1 MSKVQCPMSKS
12 NVRASKGN
20 CLLPWLAVSRKEA
33 FSNKQTLDIGHW
45 TWDPH
50 RKRGKAG
57 SLVVFLSNSAKFGGP
72 ASCTFHRRDW
82 VMSKIKVFLTML
94 ALICISAGSTYAQ
107 SIDQLP
113 PPPPPVLRPSGNT
126 ITVTSTAKPK
136 EEEEPEVEED
146 DIVRVSTNLI
156 TVPAEVLD
164 RNGRYIGNLTKNDFR
179 IFENGV
185 EQELAYFA
193 PVEQPFTVALLL
205 DVSGSTQTQLHAIR
219 SAANTFIKRLRPNDR
234 LLLVSFDGKINV
246 LTEAVTLAQLRQKR
260 LRLDALND
268 GTLLYDTVGFTLNQR
283 LASIQGRKA
292 IVLLTDGVDSGSKQ
306 SHKQNLRDA
315 EEANV
320 VIYTVRY
327 NTLPQLPQRLSQILN
342 PKARAHV
349 EARMI
354 KEYAAG
360 ASYLQTLAEKTGGR
374 LYHAE
379 TLSDVPNAFSAITEE
394 LGRQYSLGY
403 YPKGSA
409 KSGEKREIKVKTR
422 LPNLVVRA
430 RQSYTATASVSH

>member
-1 MSKVQCPMSKS
+1 M
-12 NVRASKGN
+12 AAA
-20 CLLPWLAVSRKEA
+20 LAVFYLHKL
-33 FSNKQTLDIGHW
+33 LDLLIVGQGVSMLTAPQWKLGIVIGVLVSSLAGLSARAQ
-45 TWDPH
+45 DP
-50 RKRGKAG
+50 GE
-57 SLVVFLSNSAKFGGP
+57 
-72 ASCTFHRRDW
+72 
-82 VMSKIKVFLTML
+82 
-94 ALICISAGSTYAQ
+94 
-107 SIDQLP
+107 P
-113 PPPPPVLRPSGNT
+113 PPPLPPVLRPSSS
-126 ITVTSTAKPK
+126 TVTVVPGSAPAG
-136 EEEEPEVEED
+136 EPEPEIEEN

-156 TVPAEVLD
+156 TVPAEVMD
-164 RNGRYIGNLTKNDFR
+164 RNGRYIGNLSKNDFR

-185 EQELAYFA
+185 EQEVSYFA

-205 DVSGSTQTQLHAIR
+205 DVSGSTQTQLQAIR
-219 SAANTFIKRLRPNDR
+219 TAANTLIKRLRPNDR
-234 LLLVSFDGKINV
+234 LLLISFDGKINV
-246 LTEAVTLAQLRQKR
+246 LTEAVTLAQLRQTR

-283 LASIQGRKA
+283 LAAIQGRKA

-306 SHKQNLRDA
+306 NHKQNLRDA

-327 NTLPQLPQRLSQILN
+327 NTLPQLPQRLSQIIN
-342 PKARAHV
+342 PKARAHT

-354 KEYAAG
+354 KEYAVG
-360 ASYLQTLAEKTGGR
+360 GNYLQVLAEKTGGR

-379 TLSDVPNAFSAITEE
+379 TLSDVPGAFSAITEE

-403 YPKGSA
+403 YPKGNA

-430 RQSYTATASVSH
+430 RQSYTATASISH